1 MKRII
6 VLFTMLILSIVSAGC
21 NKKENSMKIICNN
34 ESSEKQM
41 SEHIDNDLKKNNMFK
56 NNNLFENID
65 EEQLLDDKSIDNS
78 DYIVPSLPADDS
90 LKIYYD
96 SLIILVNQKYKEIEI
111 TIDYFNS
118 LGIEVEQIKWLNK
131 DLYYRF
137 ISENKLPENFVNVY
151 CITLSEKNI
160 TKAIMIK
167 NTISNLYFVD
177 KVTNV
182 VGFKFPKDRFIFSD
196 IKVSEIISSNK

>member
-6 VLFTMLILSIVSAGC
+6 VLFMMLILSVVLVGC
-21 NKKENSMKIICNN
+21 NKKENSMKIISNN

-65 EEQLLDDKSIDNS
+65 EEQLIDDKSIDNS

-118 LGIEVEQIKWLNK
+118 LGIEVEQIMWLNK

-137 ISENKLPENFVNVY
+137 ISENKLPENFVNFY

-196 IKVSEIISSNK
+196 IKVPEIISSNK

>member
-6 VLFTMLILSIVSAGC
+6 VLFMMIILSVVLVGC

-41 SEHIDNDLKKNNMFK
+41 SEHIDNDLKKNMFK

-65 EEQLLDDKSIDNS
+65 EEQLIDDKSIDNS

-96 SLIILVNQKYKEIEI
+96 SLIIIVNQKYKEIEI

-137 ISENKLPENFVNVY
+137 ISENKLPENFGNLY